1 MKTGYHESVANE
13 DGIYCFRC
21 DEVLVSD
28 KVFLKYLTSAFPT
41 QLLKC
46 PKCGLIYI
54 SDEMIMTKAVE
65 VEKTIEEK

>member
-1 MKTGYHESVANE
+1 MKTGYDEGIANE

-21 DEVLVSD
+21 NEALVSE

-46 PKCGLIYI
+46 PKCELIYI
-54 SDEMIMTKAVE
+54 SEDMVMKKAVE

>member
-1 MKTGYHESVANE
+1 MKTGYHDSVANE

-21 DEVLVSD
+21 NEALVSD

-46 PKCGLIYI
+46 PKCELIYI
-54 SDEMIMTKAVE
+54 SEEMVMKKALE
-65 VEKTIEEK
+65 VERTIEEK